1 MAPAVTPA
9 PAPIRSMTGYAQVR
23 RQTSAGELTVGL
35 RSVNH
40 RGLDLHFHLGSE
52 MAVFENGMRALLKQ
66 QLRRGHVEIRLSLG
80 REGEESVGY
89 NAALLGRYVGMFRQA
104 CADFGL
110 DSKPDLNAFFTLPGV
125 LQTGILQSGA
135 GSKPLESA
143 LEADVLSALAAC
155 LEDLNS
161 FREREGMDLCR
172 SIESE
177 LAALEEG
184 TSRMLAIRSEAQA
197 HFLNRL
203 NARIK
208 EILKEATISPARL
221 AEEAALL
228 ADRSDVQEELT
239 RLSVHTQEFR
249 RMLAGGGEVGK
260 RLDFLLQEMNR
271 ETNTVLSKTS
281 GIGEAG
287 LTITSIGL
295 AIKANIERMRE
306 QALNL
311 E

>member
-1 MAPAVTPA
+1 
-9 PAPIRSMTGYAQVR
+9 MTGFALVR
-23 RQTSAGELTVGL
+23 KQTSAGELTLSL

-52 MAVFENGMRALLKQ
+52 LAVYENAMRALLKQ
-66 QLRRGHVEIRLSLG
+66 QIRRGHVEVRMSLG
-80 REGEESVGY
+80 REGEEGIAYSGAV
-89 NAALLGRYVGMFRQA
+89 LGRYVALFRQA

-110 DSKPDLNAFFTLPGV
+110 DTKPDLNTLFTLPGV
-125 LQTGILQSGA
+125 LQSALGT
-135 GSKPLESA
+135 KPLDASS
-143 LEADVLSALAAC
+143 EADVLATLAEC

-161 FREREGMDLCR
+161 FREREGRELCR
-172 SIESE
+172 SVEAE
-177 LAALEEG
+177 LDSVEDG
-184 TSRMLAIRSEAQA
+184 TRQMLSIRADAHA

-203 NARIK
+203 KSRIQ
-208 EILKEATISPARL
+208 EVLDSSNISPARL
-221 AEEAALL
+221 TEEAALL

-239 RLSVHTQEFR
+239 RLSVHTQELR
-249 RMLAGGGEVGK
+249 RLLSSGGEAGK

-271 ETNTVLSKTS
+271 ETNTILSKTS

-287 LTITSIGL
+287 LTITNVAL